1 MGYHADVHVDDA
13 ALRTALA
20 EDVRRGLGAREKW
33 LPPKYFYD
41 AAGSALF
48 ERITRL
54 PEYYL
59 TRAEQALLE
68 AHAPAIVGE
77 VRPEEI
83 VELGAGAPTKAQRLL
98 AAQNGRGPLA
108 RYVLVDVD
116 AAMLAEG
123 VGEVHAVVA
132 DFERHLDRVPPAAGR
147 RLVAFLGS
155 TLGNLD
161 AAARDALLR
170 DVHRLLGPDDRF
182 MLGVDLVKSPRVL
195 HAAYDDAEGVTAEFN
210 RNMLRVINRQLG
222 ADFDV
227 DAFGHYARWDAE
239 ERRVEMHL
247 VAAADHAVHVR
258 DLEMTVEFETGETI
272 WTESSYKFTRESVA
286 AMLDAAGLALTRWD
300 TDGAFGL
307 ALAAPARAAAA
318 LPRAA

>member
-1 MGYHADVHVDDA
+1 MSDHADVHVDNA
-13 ALRTALA
+13 ALRAALA

-41 AAGSALF
+41 AAGAALF
-48 ERITRL
+48 ERITQL

-68 AHAPAIVGE
+68 AHAPAILGE
-77 VRPEEI
+77 ACPEEA
-83 VELGAGAPTKAQRLL
+83 VELVAGAPTKALRLL
-98 AAQNGRGPLA
+98 AAQSGPLA

-116 AAMLAEG
+116 GTLLAAAGHTLVYRDLA
-123 VGEVHAVVA
+123 
-132 DFERHLDRVPPAAGR
+132 RVPPAAGR

-161 AAARDALLR
+161 AAARHALLL
-170 DVHRLLGPDDRF
+170 DVRRLLGPDDRLL
-182 MLGVDLVKSPRVL
+182 LGVDLVKSPRVL

-210 RNMLRVINRQLG
+210 RNMLRVINRELG
-222 ADFDV
+222 GDFDV

-272 WTESSYKFTRESVA
+272 WTESSYKFTHASVA